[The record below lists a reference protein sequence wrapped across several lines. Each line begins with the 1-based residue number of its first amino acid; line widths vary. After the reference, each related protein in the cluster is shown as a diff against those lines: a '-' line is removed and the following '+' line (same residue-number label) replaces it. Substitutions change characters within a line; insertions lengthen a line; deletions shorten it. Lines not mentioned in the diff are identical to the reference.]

1 MIEMSEVRLY
11 VTGDERLLRHVGVSD
26 FLKPAWGLLRQRRI
40 NGDVRQIRV
49 VRRMPALE
57 LPQPP

>member
-26 FLKPAWGLLRQRRI
+26 FLLNLHG
-40 NGDVRQIRV
+40 GCSGSG
-49 VRRMPALE
+49 E
-57 LPQPP
+57 LDG